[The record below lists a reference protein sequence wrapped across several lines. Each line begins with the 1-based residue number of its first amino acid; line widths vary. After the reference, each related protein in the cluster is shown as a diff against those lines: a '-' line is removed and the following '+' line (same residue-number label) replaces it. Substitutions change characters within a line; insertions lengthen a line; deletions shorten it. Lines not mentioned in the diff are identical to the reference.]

1 MKLISILNLI
11 LISSVLLVGS
21 ANGEIDNKIQ
31 KYLTN
36 KVSDSEWLEFCHEFI
51 TAVATQKE
59 MKYSE
64 LKPIDKIY
72 RIYNINFFGFQAP
85 IVDVTFTYYSIDYDI
100 DRKYLS
106 IILHGDDAT
115 VLLDRKSSALFFLSG
130 DPLQKIFPSAIT
142 TTGMSLYM
150 LERGNNNVVCNVNDR
165 VEINKEI
172 QRSLLSVKLF
182 NPSDKIYR
190 NKVDPLSYIQLSEF
204 VGKITVHGVQEND
217 GMQNNIHIQLNNSD
231 EELANKLV
239 TQFYSVDSEFL
250 MPDWLIKLN
259 EVTSVDGYSKES
271 VEQLKVILENSGMK
285 TKIHDDL

>member
-1 MKLISILNLI
+1 MKLILI
-11 LISSVLLVGS
+11 LICSALLVGS
-21 ANGEIDNKIQ
+21 ANANGEIDNRLQ

-64 LKPIDKIY
+64 LKPNDKIL
-72 RIYNINFFGFQAP
+72 RIYKINFFGFQVP
-85 IVDVTFTYYSIDYDI
+85 IVDFNFTYYSIHNDI
-100 DRKYLS
+100 DQKYLS
-106 IILHGDDAT
+106 ILLYGVDGM
-115 VLLDRKSSALFFLSG
+115 VLLDRQSSALFFISD

-150 LERGNNNVVCNVNDR
+150 LERGNNNVVCNTKDR

-172 QRSLLSVKLF
+172 QRSLLSIKLF
-182 NPSDKIYR
+182 DPSDKIYR
-190 NKVDPLSYIQLSEF
+190 NKIDPLSNIRVSKFVSE
-204 VGKITVHGVQEND
+204 ISVHGVQEND
-217 GMQNNIHIQLNNSD
+217 GMQNGIHIKLNNSD

-239 TQFYSVDSEFL
+239 THFYSGDSEFL

-259 EVTSVDGYSKES
+259 EVTSIDGYSKES

-285 TKIHDDL
+285 SKVNDDL